1 MGDPMRAAMIAI
13 VAAGLIAGC
22 SPKPAPAN
30 TDAKAADA
38 VPDSPAAAAF
48 ANVKEPVDS
57 PDSIKLF
64 YGAWK
69 VTDAAIASFYDGSG
83 AKPAPDPELIGKTVV
98 FAPTSV
104 SGSKVLACSKTIYSA
119 ARVPTDFLFEGNL
132 KNPVKDA
139 ADLGFTGEEFVSLTE
154 GCDSRDGDLEF
165 DFPMVDQDTIL
176 LGLNNMIYT
185 LKRVAS

>member
-1 MGDPMRAAMIAI
+1 MRASMIAVI
-13 VAAGLIAGC
+13 AAGLIAGC

-64 YGAWK
+64 YGSWQ
-69 VTDAAIASFYDGSG
+69 VSNAAVASFYDGDG
-83 AKPAPDPELIGKTVV
+83 ATPAPDPELMGKTIV

-104 SGSKVLACSKTIYSA
+104 SGSKTLACSKAIYSA
-119 ARVPTDFLFEGNL
+119 AKVPTDFLFEGNL

-139 ADLGFTGEEFVSLTE
+139 AALGFKDEEIVSLSE
-154 GCDSRDGDLEF
+154 GCESKDGDLEF
-165 DFPMVDQDTIL
+165 DFPMVDPDTIL

>member
-1 MGDPMRAAMIAI
+1 MRASLIA
-13 VAAGLIAGC
+13 VMAAGLIAGC
-22 SPKPAPAN
+22 SPKPTPN
-30 TDAKAADA
+30 TDAKAADK

-64 YGAWK
+64 YGSWQVADAK
-69 VTDAAIASFYDGSG
+69 VASFYDGGG
-83 AKPAPDPELIGKTVV
+83 AKPSPDPELMGKTIVLT
-98 FAPTSV
+98 PTSA
-104 SGSKVLACSKTIYSA
+104 SGSKVLACPKTIYSA

-132 KNPVKDA
+132 KNPAQDA
-139 ADLGFTGEEFVSLTE
+139 DDLGFKGEEIVSLSLS
-154 GCDSRDGDLEF
+154 CDSKDSDLEF

-185 LKRVAS
+185 LKRTHS